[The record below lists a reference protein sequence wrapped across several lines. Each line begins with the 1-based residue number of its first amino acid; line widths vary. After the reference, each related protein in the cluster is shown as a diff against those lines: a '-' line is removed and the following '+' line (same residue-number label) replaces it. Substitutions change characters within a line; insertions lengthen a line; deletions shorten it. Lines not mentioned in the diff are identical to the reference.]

1 LGTTSEN
8 EVVPRGP
15 SPAAFSY
22 AAPQAT
28 PFRGVAPAIDSAAT
42 SSAPH
47 TRTPPHDGRRSLPPT
62 AGTHA
67 AISARRPRR
76 GFDPG
81 ARASNGPAPVRRVA
95 HAIAVGVD
103 VAVDEALFGVQSR
116 GDLWERCVTDG
127 DAFRPDNLVPF
138 VRKSESLNGTRS
150 AAEVVADCGACG
162 EVRSP
167 FALGCTACH
176 RAWLR

>member
-1 LGTTSEN
+1 MRLSPED
-8 EVVPRGP
+8 PLLPP
-15 SPAAFSY
+15 SPM
-22 AAPQAT
+22 
-28 PFRGVAPAIDSAAT
+28 
-42 SSAPH
+42 
-47 TRTPPHDGRRSLPPT
+47 
-62 AGTHA
+62 
-67 AISARRPRR
+67 RPRKLLLFGESHR
-76 GFDPG
+76 QSIQQPQVPHRTRERPRTMGGALCRPLQGPMPRSAQGDHGVSDPG